1 MIKYSLKTK
10 EEITKFIRIARLY
23 PGLII
28 DMSFG
33 KYTVDGKSFLGVQ
46 SLMGHEVIVN
56 AIGKDETVEMFY
68 EDLRKVISNG

>member
-1 MIKYSLKTK
+1 MIKYNLETEEQIK
-10 EEITKFIRIARLY
+10 EFMRIVHLY
-23 PGLII
+23 PALII
-28 DMSFG
+28 DVSFG

>member
-1 MIKYSLKTK
+1 MIKYNLETEEQIK
-10 EEITKFIRIARLY
+10 EFMRIVHLY
-23 PGLII
+23 PALII
-28 DMSFG
+28 DVSFG
-33 KYTVDGKSFLGVQ
+33 KYTVDGKYFLGVQ